1 MWEIKHFCNF
11 LKAISQPRI
20 ASANLGAACSVSLK
34 CTHSLLRKFFNGLE
48 KELEKNY
55 GVHWHPE
62 SFKEFLEEARS
73 PLIKVV

>member
-1 MWEIKHFCNF
+1 M
-11 LKAISQPRI
+11 

-34 CTHSLLRKFFNGLE
+34 CTHALLRKFFNGLE
-48 KELEKNY
+48 KELEKNC

-62 SFKEFLEEARS
+62 KFGELMEEARS